1 MITMNKPRE
10 SDPRVARTRVHVLS
24 TAREMLGER
33 HDGITFSTLAARA
46 EVSRRTLYTHW
57 GTIEGLLADTI
68 LPDQVGSASD
78 YDGLNLS
85 ERLTLFYSRF
95 SDAISKE
102 VASGV
107 AHLLWA
113 SQYDPTSMR
122 TMARIGS
129 AVQAI
134 FVERVAPLT
143 EDQYDLLIAP
153 IIFARM
159 TRASV
164 SPTLISTLIQLGAQ
178 LLGAE
183 LPDDQ
188 LARG

>member
-1 MITMNKPRE
+1 
-10 SDPRVARTRVHVLS
+10 
-24 TAREMLGER
+24 MLGEG

-57 GTIEGLLADTI
+57 GTIENLLADTI
-68 LPDQVGSASD
+68 LPDQIGSVSD
-78 YDGLNLS
+78 YDGLDLRG
-85 ERLTLFYSRF
+85 RLTLFYSRF
-95 SDAISKE
+95 SHAVSRE

-113 SQYDPTSMR
+113 SQYDPGPTK
-122 TMARIGS
+122 TIAGIGS
-129 AVQAI
+129 AVQTI

-164 SPTLISTLIQLGAQ
+164 TAGLISALIQLGVQ
-178 LLGAE
+178 LLSPE
-183 LPDDQ
+183 PPDD
-188 LARG
+188 AGEREKPAAEA